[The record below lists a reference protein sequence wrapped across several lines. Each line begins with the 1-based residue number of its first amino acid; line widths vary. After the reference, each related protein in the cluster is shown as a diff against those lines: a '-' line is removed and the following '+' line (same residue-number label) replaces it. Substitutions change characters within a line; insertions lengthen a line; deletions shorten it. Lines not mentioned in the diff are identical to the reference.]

1 MNCMGGRSTR
11 TLNTYSFKS
20 ILKSHFLQEFI
31 THFLNPMN
39 SIYYGWKVSC
49 FHHGEVLCNTQ
60 QMDNFTSDCKLRE
73 CTHIKLLINARM
85 YITSQFY
92 CEWHISQLF
101 KCSLKEFGALKVHIL
116 CFLTLLLIK
125 IILKYSWR
133 RKFAAQLIVLA
144 EFSWFF
150 FPSF

>member
-1 MNCMGGRSTR
+1 
-11 TLNTYSFKS
+11 
-20 ILKSHFLQEFI
+20 
-31 THFLNPMN
+31 MN
-39 SIYYGWKVSC
+39 SIYYGWRVSC

-60 QMDNFTSDCKLRE
+60 QMDNFTSNCKLRE
-73 CTHIKLLINARM
+73 CAHIKLLINARM
-85 YITSQFY
+85 HITSQFY

-150 FPSF
+150 FPKFLNRPDLSSLNHVRHALELDYRHEPGLSLRN